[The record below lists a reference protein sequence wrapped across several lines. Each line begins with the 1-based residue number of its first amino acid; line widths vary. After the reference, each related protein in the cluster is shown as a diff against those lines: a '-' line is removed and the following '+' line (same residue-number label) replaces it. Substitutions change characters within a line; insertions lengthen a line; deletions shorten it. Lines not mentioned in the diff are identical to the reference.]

1 MDNTRNLTA
10 NDVPKEAI
18 DSVETMTHELVDA
31 LIRDY
36 VTGLKRTG
44 KTLGASDIEEL
55 NEYVSDNAKIS
66 MKIGIGV
73 NEKIIK
79 ELDITVQ
86 SVNQSGFN
94 EFEE

>member
-1 MDNTRNLTA
+1 MDNTRNLTS

-44 KTLGASDIEEL
+44 KTLDASSIEKL
-55 NEYVSDNAKIS
+55 KEYVSDNAKIS